1 MSHTIQK
8 KLQLVVIDDDPA
20 IVRIVTRVVNQALGD
35 LIDTIDFTTP
45 HDAQRWIDQHCC
57 DVLITDLQM
66 PDIDGLEM
74 LRFSKARNPWTQVIF
89 LTGHSSLQAIS
100 EAIELGA
107 SDYLVK
113 PLDQFEMV
121 DVLRQSHSRFLRWRT
136 ALGQTIHR
144 PAAV

>member
-1 MSHTIQK
+1 MSQPIHN

-35 LIDTIDFTTP
+35 IIETTDFTDP
-45 HDAQRWIDQHCC
+45 HEAQRWIDQQCC
-57 DVLITDLQM
+57 DVLITDLEM
-66 PDIDGLEM
+66 PDINGLE
-74 LRFSKARNPWTQVIF
+74 LLQFSKARNPWTQVIF
-89 LTGHSSLQAIS
+89 LTGHSTLQALS

-121 DVLRQSHSRFLRWRT
+121 DVLRQAHSRFVRWRN
-136 ALGQTIHR
+136 ALGQTFNK